1 MPLHVGR
8 GCLPATITNLRINCI
23 AQSATPPEM
32 SLWEKI
38 KEFFCSTHQTE
49 AQECIWTICHPS
61 VGTTREDVVS
71 RFEQLRMLVYAGY
84 EESIHSGRHGE
95 SHFCILDADNQE
107 ILSVTL
113 DDAGNYTVN
122 CQGHNETYRF
132 TMDIE
137 QGEECTEH
145 AEGASGT
152 LQVSPLPA
160 PAAPQTP
167 AEYDA
172 VWSEWKGAAPAEE
185 LRGRAATV
193 QRICTCL
200 NNGSRELNVGESGLT
215 ALPDRLPAHI
225 TTLVIPH
232 NNYLTSLPTLPSGLE
247 VLTVEDNQLTSLPT
261 LPSGLEVLTVEDNQL
276 TSLPPLPS
284 GLEVLTVEDNQLTS
298 LPPLPAG
305 LVVLTV
311 SGNQLTSLPPLP
323 AGLQTLSVAGNQLT
337 SLPPLPAGLQM
348 LLVARNQLTSL
359 PPLPAGLQM
368 LSVAGNQLTRL
379 PPLPAGLRRLLVA
392 GNQLT
397 SLPPLPAGLQV
408 LSVSDNQL
416 TSLPLLPAGLEL
428 LTLERNPQLVRLP
441 PLPEGLQT
449 LSVDANPQLTR
460 LPALPSG
467 LQRLYAR
474 NNQLTRLPESI
485 TGLSSEASVNLEGNP
500 LSERTLQAL
509 REITS
514 APGYSGP
521 RILFDMAGASAPRE
535 ARALHLAAAGW
546 LVPAREGEPAPADRW
561 HMFGQED
568 NAAAFSLFLDRLSET
583 ENFMK
588 DAGFKAQISSWLVQ
602 LAEDEALRAKTF
614 AMATEATASCQDR
627 VTLALH
633 QMKNVQLV
641 HDAEKGQYDNNLAAL
656 VATGREMFRLEKLE
670 QIAREKA
677 GTLALADDVE
687 VYLAYQNKLKKALGL
702 TSVTAEMRFF
712 GVSGVTVSDL
722 QAAELQVKAA
732 EKSELREW
740 ILQWG
745 PLHSVLERKAP
756 ERVNALREKQIS
768 DYEETYRMLS
778 DTELRPFGLVGNTD
792 AERTIG
798 ARAMES
804 AKKTFLDG
812 LRPLVEEMLG
822 SYLAP

>member
-1 MPLHVGR
+1 MPLHVGS

-49 AQECIWTICHPS
+49 ALECIWTICHPS

-71 RFEQLRMLVYAGY
+71 RFEQLRMLAYAGY

-95 SHFCILDADNQE
+95 SHFCILDADSQE
-107 ILSVTL
+107 ILTVTL
-113 DDAGNYTVN
+113 DDAGNYIVN

-172 VWSEWKGAAPAEE
+172 VWSEWTRVAPAEE

-200 NNGSRELNVGESGLT
+200 NNDSRELNVGESGLT
-215 ALPDRLPAHI
+215 ALPDCLPAHI

-247 VLTVEDNQLTSLPT
+247 VLTVEDNQLTSLP
-261 LPSGLEVLTVEDNQL
+261 
-276 TSLPPLPS
+276 
-284 GLEVLTVEDNQLTS
+284 
-298 LPPLPAG
+298 PLPAG
-305 LVVLTV
+305 LELLTV

-323 AGLQTLSVAGNQLT
+323 AGLQVLLVAGNQLT

-348 LLVARNQLTSL
+348 LLVAGNQLTSL

-368 LSVAGNQLTRL
+368 LSVAGNQLTSL
-379 PPLPAGLRRLLVA
+379 PPLPAGLQMLSVA

-408 LSVSDNQL
+408 LLVARNQL

-428 LTLERNPQLVRLP
+428 LTLDRNPQLVRLP

-485 TGLSSEASVNLEGNP
+485 TGLSSEATVNLEGNP

-509 REITS
+509 RDITS

-535 ARALHLAAAGW
+535 ARALHLAAADW

-583 ENFMK
+583 ENFIK
-588 DAGFKAQISSWLVQ
+588 DAGFKAQITSWLAQ

-641 HDAEKGQYDNNLAAL
+641 HDAEKGQYDNNLVVL

-732 EKSELREW
+732 EKSEFREW

-745 PLHSVLERKAP
+745 PLHGVLERKAP

-822 SYLAP
+822 SYLAS

>member
-1 MPLHVGR
+1 
-8 GCLPATITNLRINCI
+8 
-23 AQSATPPEM
+23 M

-152 LQVSPLPA
+152 LQVSPLPD

-167 AEYDA
+167 AAYDA
-172 VWSEWKGAAPAEE
+172 VWSEWKRAAPAEE

-215 ALPDRLPAHI
+215 ALPDCLPAHI

-232 NNYLTSLPTLPSGLE
+232 NNYLTSLPT
-247 VLTVEDNQLTSLPT
+247 
-261 LPSGLEVLTVEDNQL
+261 
-276 TSLPPLPS
+276 LPS

-348 LLVARNQLTSL
+348 LLVAGNQLTSL

>member
-1 MPLHVGR
+1 MPLHVGS

-49 AQECIWTICHPS
+49 ALECIWTICHPS

-71 RFEQLRMLVYAGY
+71 RFEQLRMLAYAGY

-95 SHFCILDADNQE
+95 SHFCLLDADNQE

-167 AEYDA
+167 AAYDA
-172 VWSEWKGAAPAEE
+172 VWSEWKRAAPAEE

-215 ALPDRLPAHI
+215 ALPDCLPTHI

-247 VLTVEDNQLTSLPT
+247 VLTVEDNQLTSLP
-261 LPSGLEVLTVEDNQL
+261 
-276 TSLPPLPS
+276 
-284 GLEVLTVEDNQLTS
+284 
-298 LPPLPAG
+298 PLPAE
-305 LVVLTV
+305 LELLTV

-323 AGLQTLSVAGNQLT
+323 AGLQMLSVSGNQLT
-337 SLPPLPAGLQM
+337 SLPPLPAGLQT
-348 LLVARNQLTSL
+348 LL
-359 PPLPAGLQM
+359 
-368 LSVAGNQLTRL
+368 VAGNQLTSL

-428 LTLERNPQLVRLP
+428 LTLDRNPQLVRLP

-485 TGLSSEASVNLEGNP
+485 TGLSSEAIVNLYGNP

-509 REITS
+509 QNITS

-521 RILFDMAGASAPRE
+521 RILFDMAGASTPRE
-535 ARALHLAAAGW
+535 ARALHLAAADW

-568 NAAAFSLFLDRLSET
+568 NAAAFSLFLDRLGET
-583 ENFMK
+583 ENCIK

-602 LAEDEALRAKTF
+602 LAKDEALRAKTF

-641 HDAEKGQYDNNLAAL
+641 HDAEKGEYDNNLVVL
-656 VATGREMFRLEKLE
+656 LATGREMFRLEKLE

-677 GTLALADDVE
+677 GTLALVDEIE
-687 VYLAYQNKLKKALGL
+687 VWLAYQNKLKKSLGL

-732 EKSELREW
+732 EKSEFREW

-745 PLHSVLERKAP
+745 PLHGVLERKAP

-822 SYLAP
+822 SYLAF